1 MFNMDHYDI
10 YPPKPD
16 LLEPKA
22 KGNFALTIFSIVL
35 FVLVFLFI
43 FTDEVNF
50 VFNLILVLIIH
61 ELGHYLLM
69 KLFGYKNVRMLFIP
83 LMGAFV
89 QGSKEEY
96 SQKQS
101 LLVVAAGPLPGI
113 FIGLG
118 LIALAANYHQAWM
131 MDLAILFLLLNVINL
146 LPLDPLDGGQ
156 LFKLLIKANHDLFLL
171 VFSFISS
178 LVLIGFGWY
187 IDSFVMIAF
196 GFIMGFRVRTI
207 QNQYHLRK
215 EMKEEDINFK
225 TTYKLLTNRDFH
237 KIKEILL
244 SHTPALKSYIE
255 NVSSEESDPIL
266 ASQVNSVLVSPI
278 AKDAGV
284 LFKLL
289 IIALWV
295 LSLSIPLFFIMN
307 YDFFVANYEWWFE
320 YLSGR

>member
-1 MFNMDHYDI
+1 MEHFDL
-10 YPPKPD
+10 YPPKPE
-16 LLEPKA
+16 LIEPKA
-22 KGNFALTIFSIVL
+22 KGNLALTIFSIVL
-35 FVLVFLFI
+35 FILVFLFI

-50 VFNLILVLIIH
+50 VFNLILVLIVH
-61 ELGHYLLM
+61 ELGHFLMM

-101 LLVVAAGPLPGI
+101 LMVVAAGPMPGI
-113 FIGLG
+113 IFGLT
-118 LIALAANYHQAWM
+118 LIFLAGTYHQVWM
-131 MDLAILFLLLNVINL
+131 MDLAILFLLLNIINL

-171 VFSFISS
+171 VFSFVSS
-178 LVLIGFGWY
+178 LVLIAFGWY
-187 IDSFVMIAF
+187 IDSWVMIAF

-207 QNQYHLRK
+207 QNQYNLRK
-215 EMKEEDINFK
+215 EMKEEDINFR
-225 TTYKLLTNRDFH
+225 TSYKLLSNRDFH

-244 SHTPALKSYIE
+244 NNTPGLKNFVE
-255 NVSSEESDPIL
+255 NVPSEDADPIL

-278 AKDAGV
+278 AKDSSV
-284 LFKLL
+284 LFKL
-289 IIALWV
+289 IIIILWV
-295 LSLSIPLFFIMN
+295 LSLLVPVFFILN

>member
-1 MFNMDHYDI
+1 MEHFDL
-10 YPPKPD
+10 YPPKPE
-16 LLEPKA
+16 LIEPKA
-22 KGNFALTIFSIVL
+22 KGNLALTIFSIVL
-35 FVLVFLFI
+35 FILVFLLI

-50 VFNLILVLIIH
+50 VFNLILVLIVH
-61 ELGHYLLM
+61 ELGHFLMM

-101 LLVVAAGPLPGI
+101 LMVVAAGPMPGI
-113 FIGLG
+113 IFGLT
-118 LIALAANYHQAWM
+118 LIFLAGTYHQVWM
-131 MDLAILFLLLNVINL
+131 MDLAILFLLLNIINL

-171 VFSFISS
+171 VFSFVSS
-178 LVLIGFGWY
+178 LVLIAFGWY
-187 IDSFVMIAF
+187 IDSWVMIAF

-207 QNQYHLRK
+207 QNQYNLRK
-215 EMKEEDINFK
+215 EMKEEDINFR
-225 TTYKLLTNRDFH
+225 TSYKLLTNRDFY

-244 SHTPALKSYIE
+244 NNTPGLKNFVE
-255 NVSSEESDPIL
+255 NVPSEDADPIL

-278 AKDAGV
+278 AKDSSV
-284 LFKLL
+284 LFKL
-289 IIALWV
+289 IIILLWV
-295 LSLSIPLFFIMN
+295 LSLLVPVFFILN

>member
-1 MFNMDHYDI
+1 MEHFDL
-10 YPPKPD
+10 YPPKPE
-16 LLEPKA
+16 LIEPKA
-22 KGNFALTIFSIVL
+22 KGNLALTIFSIVL
-35 FVLVFLFI
+35 FILVFLFI

-50 VFNLILVLIIH
+50 VFNLILVLIVH
-61 ELGHYLLM
+61 EMGHFLMM

-101 LLVVAAGPLPGI
+101 LMVVAAGPMPGI
-113 FIGLG
+113 IFGLT
-118 LIALAANYHQAWM
+118 LIFLAGTYHQVWM
-131 MDLAILFLLLNVINL
+131 MDLAILFLLLNIINL

-171 VFSFISS
+171 VFSFVSS
-178 LVLIGFGWY
+178 LVLIAFGWY
-187 IDSFVMIAF
+187 IDSWVMIAF

-207 QNQYHLRK
+207 QNQYNLRK
-215 EMKEEDINFK
+215 EMKEEDINFR
-225 TTYKLLTNRDFH
+225 TSYKLLSNRDFH

-244 SHTPALKSYIE
+244 NNTPGLKNFVE
-255 NVSSEESDPIL
+255 NVPSEDADPIL

-278 AKDAGV
+278 AKDSSV
-284 LFKLL
+284 LFKL
-289 IIALWV
+289 IIIILWV
-295 LSLSIPLFFIMN
+295 LSLLVPVFFILN